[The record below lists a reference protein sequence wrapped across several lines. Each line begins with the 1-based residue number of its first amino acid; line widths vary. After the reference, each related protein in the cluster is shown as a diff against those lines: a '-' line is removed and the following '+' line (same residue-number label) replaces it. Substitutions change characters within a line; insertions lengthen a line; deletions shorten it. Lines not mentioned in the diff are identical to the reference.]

1 MFPLSQRSTNK
12 HLCTQNYRPCRYL
25 ACPGAQRTKKCTF
38 LCDKTDVVSP
48 TGRYLRLT
56 SCLMC
61 ASSPCTRPFPST
73 SRENLS
79 LANNLALN
87 LQILDLDWL
96 IPGQFNGREIYNT
109 TTQTG
114 ARAASF
120 QAVGSRASAQV
131 VNMFMNLKINA
142 MKILVTVDL

>member
-1 MFPLSQRSTNK
+1 MS
-12 HLCTQNYRPCRYL
+12 
-25 ACPGAQRTKKCTF
+25 GRTKHQEFTF

-56 SCLMC
+56 SCLVC

-73 SRENLS
+73 SREHLS

-96 IPGQFNGREIYNT
+96 IPGQFKGR
-109 TTQTG
+109 
-114 ARAASF
+114 
-120 QAVGSRASAQV
+120 
-131 VNMFMNLKINA
+131 
-142 MKILVTVDL
+142 